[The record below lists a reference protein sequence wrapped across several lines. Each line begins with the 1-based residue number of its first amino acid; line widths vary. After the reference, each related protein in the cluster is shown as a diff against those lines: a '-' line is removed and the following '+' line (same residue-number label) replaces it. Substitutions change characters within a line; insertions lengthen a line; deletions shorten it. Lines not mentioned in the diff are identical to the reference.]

1 MKNLLYYIT
10 TIAIW
15 GTTWLAIKFQ
25 LGSIAP
31 MVSVFYRFLLASLL
45 LLLYCKF
52 KGLNMRFTKKEHVF
66 IAMQGFFLFAVNYLL
81 FYTTEVYLS
90 SGLTAVIFSTIVFMN
105 IFNGKIFL
113 HSKIQLRMVLGAMI
127 GLGGIT
133 LVFLPELS
141 NFSLDDK
148 SFYGLLLGIAA
159 TFSASIGNI
168 ISAHNQKKN
177 LPVIQTNA
185 YGMAYGSFVMLVFAL
200 ITNKT
205 FQFDFSVEYIVSL
218 GYLAVFGSV
227 IAFGCYL
234 TLIGRIGADR
244 AAYATMLFPLVALG
258 ISTIFEGYIWT
269 TYSITGIALI
279 VAGNLMIISKKK
291 FRFVT
296 GINKWSRV

>member
-1 MKNLLYYIT
+1 
-10 TIAIW
+10 
-15 GTTWLAIKFQ
+15 
-25 LGSIAP
+25 

-127 GLGGIT
+127 GLCGIT

-244 AAYATMLFPLVALG
+244 AAYATLLFPLVALG

-279 VAGNLMIISKKK
+279 VAGNLMIISKKNPL
-291 FRFVT
+291 
-296 GINKWSRV
+296 GNKIIIQKVMKKIRPNTIMQ